1 MQSEPSVH
9 RISDAVSFNAIR
21 MFHQLSSCGTKS
33 SVPAMNK
40 MAVRGVLIPAN
51 RTRRQDSLNIV
62 FSGDEKPNAPPAY

>member
-1 MQSEPSVH
+1 
-9 RISDAVSFNAIR
+9 